1 MPQRGVIVKIGIIG
15 TGNMGSV
22 LIQAMIDSQSVK
34 SHDLIIT
41 NRTLEKANRLK
52 EQYPDIHIVNDPV
65 DVSKMCKFIFICV
78 KPFQIYPLLQQ
89 LNDTLDE
96 HKVIISITSP
106 ISTEELESA
115 TKSQV
120 ARIIPSITNRAL
132 SGCTL
137 ISYGKRMTEDNQR
150 TLSNIMESFSQP
162 IFISEE
168 HTRVASDIVSCGPAF
183 FSYLLQQFID
193 GAVRQTTI
201 SREVATELTSN
212 MLIGLCSLIEK
223 NHYSLETLQ
232 EKVTVKGGITGI
244 GIEVLEDGVGDMFDQ
259 LFIETHRKYA
269 KDRKGISEQFF
280 NNIK

>member
-1 MPQRGVIVKIGIIG
+1 MKIGIIG
-15 TGNMGSV
+15 TGNMGSI
-22 LIQAMIDSQSVK
+22 LIQAMIESQSVEPRN
-34 SHDLIIT
+34 LIIT
-41 NRTLEKANRLK
+41 NRSIEKANRLK
-52 EQYPDIHIVNDPV
+52 KQYPNIHIANDPIE
-65 DVSKMCKFIFICV
+65 VSKTCQFIFICV
-78 KPFQIYPLLQQ
+78 KPLQIYPLLQQ

-96 HKVIISITSP
+96 RKVIVSITSP
-106 ISTEELESA
+106 ISTDELEHA
-115 TKSQV
+115 TNCQV

-137 ISYGKRMTEDNQR
+137 ISYGKRVTEENRR
-150 TLSNIMESFSQP
+150 TLSSIMESFSKP
-162 IFISEE
+162 IYISEE

-201 SREVATELTSN
+201 SREVATELTCN

-223 NHYSLETLQ
+223 NYYSLETLQ

-244 GIEVLEDGVGDMFDQ
+244 GIDVLEKHVGDMFDQ

-269 KDRKGISEQFF
+269 EDRNEISEQFF
-280 NNIK
+280 NNV